1 MPTLDEQIAQRIR
14 EEELSGQMSQAPSYG
29 KALQINDGFMETPE
43 ELRLGYKFLKEAG
56 FVPPE
61 VELMQEAAEL
71 REALRCDP
79 PADKAR
85 ELRAQLTALELRIA
99 MRLERLA
106 KG

>member
-1 MPTLDEQIAQRIR
+1 MNDDEIARHLEQALKSGELRQAESFGKPLDEDAGY
-14 EEELSGQMSQAPSYG
+14 LATP
-29 KALQINDGFMETPE
+29 DG
-43 ELRLGYKFLKEAG
+43 LRMPFKILKNAG

-61 VELMQEAAEL
+61 VELMHEAAEL